1 MTSVEKLTTPSNPA
15 AIVRDRSDLRRAA
28 PRAHAIAF
36 DVEGTLIDC
45 VPQTIACWHQTLADH
60 GFDFSYEELHRYS
73 GMDPELMLARL
84 LPDRDE
90 ALEKS
95 LLDQQ
100 GERYRE
106 KFLPTVKPFPGGRAL
121 FSALASD
128 GHRLG
133 LATTCQPDELRVYL
147 RLLDITDYVS
157 AAVCGDDVQREKPAP
172 DLVELAGAR
181 LAAETLAG
189 LYMVGD
195 TPYDA
200 AAGLG
205 AGAKPVGTL
214 GGGFSADE
222 LIHAGCVDVAAN
234 PIELLPLL
242 RSLTEPKQKGLSV
255 RSR

>member
-1 MTSVEKLTTPSNPA
+1 M
-15 AIVRDRSDLRRAA
+15 
-28 PRAHAIAF
+28 
-36 DVEGTLIDC
+36 
-45 VPQTIACWHQTLADH
+45 PQTIACWHQTLADH
-60 GFDFSYEELHRYS
+60 GFDFSYEQLHRYS

-84 LPDRDE
+84 LPNEHR
-90 ALEKS
+90 A

-106 KFLPTVKPFPGGRAL
+106 KFLPTVKPFPGVRDL

-147 RLLDITDYVS
+147 RLLDIADYVS

-189 LYMVGD
+189 FYMVGD

-200 AAGLG
+200 AAALA

-214 GGGFSADE
+214 GGSFSADE
-222 LIHAGCVDVAAN
+222 LIHAGCVAVAAN
-234 PIELLPLL
+234 PIDLLPLL
-242 RSLTEPKQKGLSV
+242 RSLTEPKRKALSV
-255 RSR
+255 RSG